1 MRVHQ
6 CRADSTL
13 RACQSIGTL
22 FFVHACSLS
31 LFACMSVCLSVSLSL
46 FQSLSLSLSLRMSL
60 SLMYVCLSVS
70 VTVFVYASLCSSL
83 SVSESVLLCVSHS
96 VSLSLSLSP
105 LFHSPREVTAR
116 TLCHAVSQHQQSIY
130 FSIILC
136 PAPSSSLFP
145 SQLTLIELFHL
156 QSYSYSLFYSLE
168 Q

>member
-6 CRADSTL
+6 CRADSTP

-22 FFVHACSLS
+22 FLVHACSLS
-31 LFACMSVCLSVSLSL
+31 LFACMSVCLSLS
-46 FQSLSLSLSLRMSL
+46 QSLSLSLSLRMSL
-60 SLMYVCLSVS
+60 SLLYVCLSVS

-83 SVSESVLLCVSHS
+83 SVRKSVLLCVSHS
-96 VSLSLSLSP
+96 VSLSRSLSP

-116 TLCHAVSQHQQSIY
+116 TSCHAVSQHQQLIY